1 MIVNLM
7 FGLFSCVL
15 DKNYFSAAEKKA
27 NTLTNYHILISL
39 ATAKIKIM
47 MMNPRLDENCYKE
60 QNITKMSP
68 SFDTM
73 SDEIWVRAYS
83 YT

>member
-1 MIVNLM
+1 M

-15 DKNYFSAAEKKA
+15 EKNDFSLFSSREESKY
-27 NTLTNYHILISL
+27 TYHILISL
-39 ATAKIKIM
+39 ATAKIM